1 MNRNKIILGILILST
16 IVLVFSGCGG
26 SGVVPTVPSTPESED
41 FLSDDFVLIQVKYPE
56 SNILLIAG
64 KENENTMV
72 ILGEKNNQGDPTK
85 ITESVYIS
93 EQGDELYFKKG
104 VNGLPIYVV
113 DCEGSTITFENY
125 TSSTVDIALYDS
137 NENLIAGPATID
149 IDPTDF
155 LTIEDLL
162 ATKQSNNSYHSQ
174 PKIIPVVMPPGIWW
188 HFTDYIQLDIIDQIG
203 MSLLEHMVGKEKIV
217 LFGTIGAG
225 EYIVTP
231 LIIPSETEVPYYTC
245 YPLINLPSSPPM
257 WDIMADIFKNEE
269 AEILNVLDNFGNA
282 IVSQNW
288 AKAKSYCVV
297 GSEQCKAVDELEDL
311 FDELSAL
318 CNDINISY
326 SGEGV
331 AEIVINGKL
340 AAVSGYSTCTVS
352 CVPPEGEEISVIVS
366 GEGATYLEKI
376 GDSWKIYK
384 EIAGDYTIEENF

>member
-1 MNRNKIILGILILST
+1 MNRNKIILSVLILSMIT
-16 IVLVFSGCGG
+16 LVFSGCGG

-56 SNILLIAG
+56 SNILFIAG

-85 ITESVYIS
+85 ITESVYVS

-104 VNGLPIYVV
+104 VNGLPIYIV
-113 DCEGSTITFENY
+113 DCEGYTITFENY

-137 NENLIAGPATID
+137 NENLIEGPATIE

-174 PKIIPVVMPPGIWW
+174 PKSGPAVIPPWIYW
-188 HFTDYIQLDIIDQIG
+188 HFTDYIQFDFIDDFTT
-203 MSLLEHMVGKEKIV
+203 SLLEHTIGKEKTV
-217 LFGTIGAG
+217 LIEKIGTGDFTITYPEA
-225 EYIVTP
+225 
-231 LIIPSETEVPYYTC
+231 EVPSYYCFPPVDPSGGNSAWDTIA
-245 YPLINLPSSPPM
+245 LICEL
-257 WDIMADIFKNEE
+257 EE
-269 AEILNVLDNFGNA
+269 AEILEVLDNFGNA

-297 GSEQCKAVDELEDL
+297 GSEQYKAVDELEDL
-311 FDELSAL
+311 FDELSTL
-318 CNDINISY
+318 CNDINISC
-326 SGEGV
+326 SGGGV
-331 AEIVINGKL
+331 AEVVISGKF
-340 AAVSGYSTCTVS
+340 AMVSSYNTCTGS
-352 CVPPEGEEISVIVS
+352 CVPPEGEEISFIVS

-376 GDSWKIYK
+376 GDNWKIYK
-384 EIAGDYTIEENF
+384 EIAGDYTTEENF